1 MKTLTRKISR
11 TAITMALVI
20 LAFIAI
26 FRAWVYYTESP
37 WTRDARFSADVVAI
51 APDVAGLITA
61 VNVHDNQLVKK
72 DQVLFTIDQPRYQK
86 ALEEAEADVAYYQA
100 LAAEKRREAGRRN
113 QLGVQAMSREEI
125 DQSNNVLQTVLHQLA
140 KAQATRDLA
149 KLDLERTVI
158 RAPSDGWVTNLNVYA
173 GEFITRG
180 STAVA
185 LVKQNSF
192 YVLAYMEETKL
203 EGVRP
208 GYRAEIT
215 PLGSNRVFKGTVDS
229 VAAGVTNSSS
239 SNDAKGMATV
249 DSNLEWVRLA
259 QRVPVRIHLDEQ
271 QGNLWPAGTTAT
283 VVITGEKDR
292 DASQDSFFR
301 KIAHRLREF
310 GYHRDVYRLFR
321 GADHYYFDD
330 PHPAADADGVLYLGG
345 FLHLDLV
352 SGESGELLRLGTG
365 GLYRADYCH
374 HYPKRTAAR
383 PAVCG

>member
-1 MKTLTRKISR
+1 MKTLTRNLSR
-11 TAITMALVI
+11 TAITLVFVI

-61 VNVHDNQLVKK
+61 VNVRDNQLVKQN
-72 DQVLFTIDQPRYQK
+72 QVLFTIDQPRYEK
-86 ALEEAEADVAYYQA
+86 ALEEADADVSYYQA
-100 LAAEKRREAGRRN
+100 LASEKRREAGRRN

-125 DQSNNVLQTVLHQLA
+125 DQANNVLQTVLHQLA
-140 KAQATRDLA
+140 KSQATRDLA

-158 RAPSDGWVTNLNVYA
+158 RAPADGWITNLNVYA

-192 YVLAYMEETKL
+192 YVQAYLEETKL

-215 PLGSNRVFKGTVDS
+215 PLGSNHVLKGTVDS
-229 VAAGVTNSSS
+229 VAAGVTNASSS
-239 SNDAKGMATV
+239 SDSKGMATI

-283 VVITGEKDR
+283 VVVTGKNDR
-292 DASQDSFFR
+292 DESHDSFFR
-301 KIAHRLREF
+301 KLAHRLREM
-310 GYHRDVYRLFR
+310 G
-321 GADHYYFDD
+321 
-330 PHPAADADGVLYLGG
+330 
-345 FLHLDLV
+345 
-352 SGESGELLRLGTG
+352 
-365 GLYRADYCH
+365 
-374 HYPKRTAAR
+374 
-383 PAVCG
+383 